1 MPANKDLVRFA
12 FLLCKSNVKIRLK
25 YIIYPERKDIT
36 NFVSY
41 KICYRTHKIFGQK
54 NLRTI
59 MKGKLAKIN
68 RNISLLALST
78 QIFVS
83 TSNLPVAHKIIPLT
97 HD

>member
-1 MPANKDLVRFA
+1 MQANKDLVKLA

-25 YIIYPERKDIT
+25 YIIYSERKDIT
-36 NFVSY
+36 NFVSC
-41 KICYRTHKIFGQK
+41 KIGYRTHKIFGQK

-78 QIFVS
+78 QMSVF
-83 TSNLPVAHKIIPLT
+83 TANLPVAHKIIPLT